1 MIKNKYGDLVKDTVA
16 NYTNFKDGDAQS
28 VISDSDDWKNNPD
41 SMTTSQMYAAGAANS
56 ISRISD
62 HSRVFKGGGW
72 KDRTYWLSPGA
83 RRYMDER
90 KSSNDLGFRCAMTH
104 LGDSNSK

>member
-1 MIKNKYGDLVKDTVA
+1 
-16 NYTNFKDGDAQS
+16 
-28 VISDSDDWKNNPD
+28 
-41 SMTTSQMYAAGAANS
+41 MYAAGAANS

-62 HSRVFKGGGW
+62 HSRVYKGGSW

-90 KSSNDLGFRCAMTH
+90 KSTNDIGFRCAMTH
-104 LGDSNSK
+104 LGDSNTKSK